1 MLGAAIHS
9 TAARRGFEVSPFSR
23 ALAWETP
30 ERLVEQMSGYE
41 WFIHCAANT
50 NVEQCEID
58 PTACYRD
65 NLLLTE
71 ILARAARRAS
81 TRLLLVS
88 STGVYGAAKSEPYRE
103 YDAVEPTTHHHR
115 SKYLAEQ
122 AVLAQHVDNLVVRT
136 GWLFGGDR
144 ANPKN
149 FVVRRLEEASMAL
162 ANGGVLRSNTE
173 QCGVPSYVGDVAER
187 MLTLAE
193 AGHAGA
199 FNCVN
204 SGRAS
209 RFEYVKEIV
218 HVAGLPVEVHPI
230 AADAFGRKARVSP
243 NEMAENWKMQQL
255 GFAPLPDWR
264 SSLESYLSSLSVRV
278 A

>member
-1 MLGAAIHS
+1 
-9 TAARRGFEVSPFSR
+9 
-23 ALAWETP
+23 
-30 ERLVEQMSGYE
+30 
-41 WFIHCAANT
+41 
-50 NVEQCEID
+50 
-58 PTACYRD
+58 
-65 NLLLTE
+65 
-71 ILARAARRAS
+71 
-81 TRLLLVS
+81 
-88 STGVYGAAKSEPYRE
+88 
-103 YDAVEPTTHHHR
+103 
-115 SKYLAEQ
+115 
-122 AVLAQHVDNLVVRT
+122 
-136 GWLFGGDR
+136 
-144 ANPKN
+144 
-149 FVVRRLEEASMAL
+149 
-162 ANGGVLRSNTE
+162 
-173 QCGVPSYVGDVAER
+173 

-218 HVAGLPVEVHPI
+218 HLAGLPVEVHPI